1 MPRRIP
7 GLASSQGYIFHFFT
21 PGGLA
26 LVRDCFIT
34 RFRRGAVPVFVGLQK
49 QIDSAARWGTGKGKC
64 VAHRAALDEDM
75 GAYRVTGTNMGGGR
89 ALAPDTGGTDA
100 GTDRARML
108 EEHEALDLAADWS
121 DISTGLRKDIGQQ
134 LFGQWI
140 KPVQLGSFCK
150 ETGTLDLFLP
160 TEFSANWVADRF
172 ADRLSLAWKIA
183 RPDVR
188 NVRILVHPGRR
199 ALPELR
205 LAESGRRAAN
215 DGAPVA
221 QPGDA
226 LGMGGDFAAL
236 GSNGIGGSIGLDA
249 SLTFTTFVTGTA
261 NVLASN
267 AAQRMAATETPQFAP
282 LYLKAATG
290 QGKTHLLH
298 AVGHAYLAAHP
309 RARIFYCSAERF
321 MVEFVQ
327 ALRQNQMI
335 EFKGRLRGFD
345 LLLVDD
351 IQFII
356 GKASAQ
362 EELLYTIDALLAEGK
377 RLCFAADR
385 APQALDGVEQRLL
398 SRLSMGL
405 VADIQPADIE
415 LRRAILEHR
424 LARFSPSHVP
434 SDVIEFLARTINR
447 NVRELVGGLNKLIAY
462 AQLTGQPVSLALAE
476 DQLTDILSANRRRIT
491 IDEIQRT
498 VCQFYRVDRTEM
510 GSKRRARAV
519 VRPRQ
524 VAMYLAKVLT
534 PRSYPEIGR
543 KFGGRDHSTV
553 IHAVRLIEDLRTRD
567 ADMDGDVRSLLRQLE
582 S

>member
-1 MPRRIP
+1 MVIATATQD
-7 GLASSQGYIFHFFT
+7 G
-21 PGGLA
+21 
-26 LVRDCFIT
+26 VR
-34 RFRRGAVPVFVGLQK
+34 
-49 QIDSAARWGTGKGKC
+49 
-64 VAHRAALDEDM
+64 VAHGPATRQGARRVAGEASIEDQ
-75 GAYRVTGTNMGGGR
+75 
-89 ALAPDTGGTDA
+89 
-100 GTDRARML
+100 
-108 EEHEALDLAADWS
+108 EALDLAADWS
-121 DISTGLRKDIGQQ
+121 DISQGLRKDLGQQ
-134 LFGQWI
+134 LHTQWI
-140 KPVQLGSFCK
+140 KPIQLGCFCK

-183 RPDVR
+183 RQEVR
-188 NVRILVHPGRR
+188 QVRITVHPRRR
-199 ALPELR
+199 ALPELQI
-205 LAESGRRAAN
+205 
-215 DGAPVA
+215 GARP
-221 QPGDA
+221 
-226 LGMGGDFAAL
+226 AAL
-236 GSNGIGGSIGLDA
+236 VTMESSAAALNSRGIADSLSAGLDP
-249 SLTFTTFVTGTA
+249 SLTFAEFVTGTA
-261 NVLASN
+261 NVLACN
-267 AAQRMAATETPQFAP
+267 AAQRMGAEAVPQFSP
-282 LYLKAATG
+282 LYLKASTG

-298 AVGHAYLAAHP
+298 AIGHAFAAARP
-309 RARIFYCSAERF
+309 GARIFYCSAERF
-321 MVEFVQ
+321 MIEFVQ
-327 ALRQNQMI
+327 AMRQNEML
-335 EFKGRLRGFD
+335 EFKARLRGFD

-356 GKASAQ
+356 GKASTQ
-362 EELLYTIDALLAEGK
+362 EELLHTIDALLAVGK
-377 RLCFAADR
+377 RLVVAADR

-415 LRRAILEHR
+415 LRRQILEHR
-424 LARFSPSHVP
+424 LARFNASQVP
-434 SDVIEFLARTINR
+434 ADVIEFLARTINR

-462 AQLTGQPVSLALAE
+462 AQLTGQPVSLQLAE
-476 DQLTDILSANRRRIT
+476 EQLTDILSANRRRIT

-510 GSKRRARAV
+510 ASKRRARAV

>member
-1 MPRRIP
+1 MAHSKEDR
-7 GLASSQGYIFHFFT
+7 
-21 PGGLA
+21 GGILMNE
-26 LVRDCFIT
+26 DQE
-34 RFRRGAVPVFVGLQK
+34 AV
-49 QIDSAARWGTGKGKC
+49 
-64 VAHRAALDEDM
+64 
-75 GAYRVTGTNMGGGR
+75 N
-89 ALAPDTGGTDA
+89 
-100 GTDRARML
+100 
-108 EEHEALDLAADWS
+108 LAADWA
-121 DISTGLRKDIGQQ
+121 DISQGLRKDLGQQ
-134 LFGQWI
+134 LHSQWI
-140 KPVQLGSFCK
+140 KPIQLGSFCR
-150 ETGTLDLFLP
+150 ETGNLDLYLP

-188 NVRILVHPGRR
+188 HVRVAVHPGRR
-199 ALPELR
+199 QMPELR
-205 LAESGRRAAN
+205 LGSNGSARRAAN
-215 DGAPVA
+215 DGAPMVN
-221 QPGDA
+221 DA
-226 LGMGGDFAAL
+226 GMMMLGGDEI
-236 GSNGIGGSIGLDA
+236 GSPGQASIGLDP
-249 SLTFTTFVTGTA
+249 SLTFASFVTGA
-261 NVLASN
+261 SNILASN
-267 AAQRMAATETPQFAP
+267 AAQRMAAPETPQFAP

-298 AVGHAYLAAHP
+298 AIGHAYLAAHP
-309 RARIFYCSAERF
+309 RARLFYCSAERF

-335 EFKGRLRGFD
+335 EFKSRLRGFD

-377 RLCFAADR
+377 RLVFAADR

-415 LRRAILEHR
+415 LRRSILEHR
-424 LARFSPSHVP
+424 LARFSPAQVP
-434 SDVIEFLARTINR
+434 ADVIEFLARTINR
-447 NVRELVGGLNKLIAY
+447 NIRELVGGLNKLIAY
-462 AQLTGQPVSLALAE
+462 AQLTGQAVSLQLAE
-476 DQLTDILSANRRRIT
+476 EQLTDILSANRRRIT

-510 GSKRRARAV
+510 SSKRRARAV

-567 ADMDGDVRSLLRQLE
+567 ADMDGDVRSLLRQLD

>member
-1 MPRRIP
+1 MIRMGPHTTRLAGGNNRRAEDE
-7 GLASSQGYIFHFFT
+7 LEDAE
-21 PGGLA
+21 
-26 LVRDCFIT
+26 
-34 RFRRGAVPVFVGLQK
+34 
-49 QIDSAARWGTGKGKC
+49 AAG
-64 VAHRAALDEDM
+64 
-75 GAYRVTGTNMGGGR
+75 
-89 ALAPDTGGTDA
+89 
-100 GTDRARML
+100 
-108 EEHEALDLAADWS
+108 LAADWA
-121 DISTGLRKDIGQQ
+121 DISQGLKKDLGQQ
-134 LFGQWI
+134 LHTQWI
-140 KPVQLGSFCK
+140 KPIRLGPFNADSGML
-150 ETGTLDLFLP
+150 ELYLP
-160 TEFSANWVADRF
+160 TQFLADWVRNHYL
-172 ADRLSLAWKIA
+172 DRLSLAWKIA
-183 RPDVR
+183 RGEVGQ
-188 NVRILVHPGRR
+188 VAIKVHPGRR
-199 ALPELR
+199 RMADLALAGDDAP
-205 LAESGRRAAN
+205 AAAN
-215 DGAPVA
+215 AGKTAKAMESIGDDGFTASVGLDPT
-221 QPGDA
+221 QT
-226 LGMGGDFAAL
+226 FAAFVA
-236 GSNGIGGSIGLDA
+236 G
-249 SLTFTTFVTGTA
+249 TT
-261 NVLASN
+261 NVLAKN
-267 AAQRMAATETPQFAP
+267 AAERMAKAEKPQFSP

-298 AVGHAYLAAHP
+298 AIGHEYLRAHP

-327 ALRQNQMI
+327 ALKAGEMI

-377 RLCFAADR
+377 RLVFAADR
-385 APQALDGVEQRLL
+385 APQALDGVEPRLL

-415 LRRAILEHR
+415 LRRAILESK
-424 LARFSPSHVP
+424 LARFAPIDVP
-434 SDVIEFLARTINR
+434 GDVIEFLARTVSR
-447 NVRELVGGLNKLIAY
+447 NVRELVGGLHKLIAY
-462 AQLTGQPVSLALAE
+462 AQLTGQDVCLQLAE
-476 DQLTDILSANRRRIT
+476 EQLSDILSVNRKRIT

-498 VCQFYRVDRTEM
+498 VCQFYRIDRAEM
-510 GSKRRARAV
+510 SSKRRARAV

-553 IHAVRLIEDLRTRD
+553 IHAVRLIEDLRARD

>member
-1 MPRRIP
+1 M
-7 GLASSQGYIFHFFT
+7 
-21 PGGLA
+21 
-26 LVRDCFIT
+26 
-34 RFRRGAVPVFVGLQK
+34 
-49 QIDSAARWGTGKGKC
+49 
-64 VAHRAALDEDM
+64 M
-75 GAYRVTGTNMGGGR
+75 
-89 ALAPDTGGTDA
+89 
-100 GTDRARML
+100 
-108 EEHEALDLAADWS
+108 EEQEALDLAADWA
-121 DISTGLRKDIGQQ
+121 DISQGLRKDLGQQ
-134 LFGQWI
+134 LHSQWI
-140 KPVQLGSFCK
+140 KPIQLGAFCK
-150 ETGTLDLFLP
+150 ETGTLDLYLP

-188 NVRILVHPGRR
+188 TVRIAVLPGRR
-199 ALPELR
+199 AMPGLR
-205 LAESGRRAAN
+205 LGREDGRRAAN
-215 DGAPVA
+215 DGAQLS

-226 LGMGGDFAAL
+226 LGMGAAELGAL
-236 GSNGIGGSIGLDA
+236 GQAPIGLDP
-249 SLTFTTFVTGTA
+249 SLTFASFVTGTA

-298 AVGHAYLAAHP
+298 AIGHAYLVNHP

-327 ALRQNQMI
+327 ALRQNQTI
-335 EFKGRLRGFD
+335 EFKARLRGFD

-377 RLCFAADR
+377 RLVFAADR

-424 LARFSPSHVP
+424 LQRFAPSHVP
-434 SDVIEFLARTINR
+434 GDVVEFLARTINR

-462 AQLTGQPVSLALAE
+462 AQLTGQAVSLQLAE
-476 DQLTDILSANRRRIT
+476 EQLTDILSANRRRIT

-510 GSKRRARAV
+510 ASKRRARAV

-553 IHAVRLIEDLRTRD
+553 IHAVRLIEDLRARD

>member
-1 MPRRIP
+1 MPDK
-7 GLASSQGYIFHFFT
+7 G
-21 PGGLA
+21 
-26 LVRDCFIT
+26 
-34 RFRRGAVPVFVGLQK
+34 
-49 QIDSAARWGTGKGKC
+49 AARMKV
-64 VAHRAALDEDM
+64 VAVRPVEDQ
-75 GAYRVTGTNMGGGR
+75 
-89 ALAPDTGGTDA
+89 
-100 GTDRARML
+100 
-108 EEHEALDLAADWS
+108 EALDLAADWA
-121 DISTGLRKDIGQQ
+121 DICQGLKKDLGPQ
-134 LFGQWI
+134 LFTQWI
-140 KPVQLGSFCK
+140 KPIQLGSFCK

-172 ADRLSLAWKIA
+172 SDRLSLAWSIA
-183 RPDVR
+183 RPEVR
-188 NVRILVHPGRR
+188 HVRISVHPGRR
-199 ALPELR
+199 PMAELR
-205 LAESGRRAAN
+205 LREGSRPAAN
-215 DGAPVA
+215 DSLADGRTIGLSAPA
-221 QPGDA
+221 ASLP
-226 LGMGGDFAAL
+226 GGDPL
-236 GSNGIGGSIGLDA
+236 GLASIGLDP
-249 SLTFTTFVTGTA
+249 SLTFAHFVNGGA
-261 NVLASN
+261 NVLAAN
-267 AAQRMAATETPQFAP
+267 AAQRMAAVEKPQFAP

-290 QGKTHLLH
+290 QGKTHLMH
-298 AVGHAYLAAHP
+298 AIGHAFLANHP

-327 ALRQNQMI
+327 ALRQNQML
-335 EFKGRLRGFD
+335 EFKARLRGFD
-345 LLLVDD
+345 LLMVDD

-377 RLCFAADR
+377 RLVFAADR
-385 APQALDGVEQRLL
+385 APQALDGVEPRLL

-415 LRRAILEHR
+415 LRRSILEHR
-424 LARFSPSHVP
+424 LARFSSPTEVP
-434 SDVIEFLARTINR
+434 ADVIEFLARTINR

-462 AQLTGQPVSLALAE
+462 AQLTGQPVSLQLAE
-476 DQLTDILSANRRRIT
+476 EQLTDILSANRKRIT

-510 GSKRRARAV
+510 ASKRRARAV

>member
-1 MPRRIP
+1 M
-7 GLASSQGYIFHFFT
+7 
-21 PGGLA
+21 
-26 LVRDCFIT
+26 V
-34 RFRRGAVPVFVGLQK
+34 QK
-49 QIDSAARWGTGKGKC
+49 NDKAR
-64 VAHRAALDEDM
+64 VAKRAIDEDLM
-75 GAYRVTGTNMGGGR
+75 E
-89 ALAPDTGGTDA
+89 DA
-100 GTDRARML
+100 
-108 EEHEALDLAADWS
+108 EAVNLAADWA
-121 DISTGLRKDIGQQ
+121 DISQGLRKDLGHQ
-134 LFGQWI
+134 LHSQWI
-140 KPVQLGSFCK
+140 KPIQLGMLCK
-150 ETGTLDLFLP
+150 ETGTLDLYLP
-160 TEFSANWVADRF
+160 TEFSANWVNDRF
-172 ADRLSLAWKIA
+172 HDRLQLAWKIM
-183 RPDVR
+183 RSEVR
-188 NVRILVHPGRR
+188 KVKISVHPGRR
-199 ALPELR
+199 QLPELM
-205 LAESGRRAAN
+205 LDGSRRPAN
-215 DGAPVA
+215 DGSETSALAVA
-221 QPGDA
+221 AGTIGDA
-226 LGMGGDFAAL
+226 GFT
-236 GSNGIGGSIGLDA
+236 SSVGLDP
-249 SLTFTTFVTGTA
+249 SLTFAAFVTGET
-261 NVLASN
+261 NVLACN
-267 AAQRMAATETPQFAP
+267 AAQRMSAPEQPQFSP

-298 AVGHAYLAAHP
+298 AIGHAYLTAHP

-327 ALRQNQMI
+327 ALKANQMI
-335 EFKGRLRGFD
+335 EFKARLRSFD

-377 RLCFAADR
+377 RLVFAADR
-385 APQALDGVEQRLL
+385 APQALDGVEPRLL

-415 LRRAILEHR
+415 LRRSILESK
-424 LARFSPSHVP
+424 LTRFAPLDVP
-434 SDVIEFLARTINR
+434 DDVVDFLARTITR

-462 AQLTGQPVSLALAE
+462 AQLTGQEVSLQLAE
-476 DQLTDILSANRRRIT
+476 EQLTDILSANRRRIT

-498 VCQFYRVDRTEM
+498 VCQFYRIDRAEM
-510 GSKRRARAV
+510 SSKRRARAV

-553 IHAVRLIEDLRTRD
+553 IHAVRLIEDLRKRD

>member
-1 MPRRIP
+1 MT
-7 GLASSQGYIFHFFT
+7 L
-21 PGGLA
+21 GGKPQA
-26 LVRDCFIT
+26 KNHTAKGD
-34 RFRRGAVPVFVGLQK
+34 AVGDDQ
-49 QIDSAARWGTGKGKC
+49 
-64 VAHRAALDEDM
+64 
-75 GAYRVTGTNMGGGR
+75 
-89 ALAPDTGGTDA
+89 
-100 GTDRARML
+100 
-108 EEHEALDLAADWS
+108 EALDLAADWS
-121 DISTGLRKDIGQQ
+121 DISAGLRKDLGQQ
-134 LFGQWI
+134 LYGQWI
-140 KPVQLGSFCK
+140 KPIQLGSFCK
-150 ETGTLDLFLP
+150 ETGTLDLYLP
-160 TEFSANWVADRF
+160 TEFSTNWVTDRF

-188 NVRILVHPGRR
+188 NVRVLVNPGRR
-199 ALPELR
+199 QLPELR
-205 LAESGRRAAN
+205 LGTGGTPGRAAN
-215 DGAPVA
+215 DGLQSSPAS
-221 QPGDA
+221 GLSGEEFGA
-226 LGMGGDFAAL
+226 LGTNA
-236 GSNGIGGSIGLDA
+236 IGGTIGLDPTLIFA
-249 SLTFTTFVTGTA
+249 NFVTGTA
-261 NVLASN
+261 NVLACN
-267 AAQRMAATETPQFAP
+267 AAQRMAAMEAPQFSP

-298 AVGHAYLAAHP
+298 AMGHTYLTSHP

-327 ALRQNQMI
+327 ALRQNQML
-335 EFKGRLRGFD
+335 EFKSRLRGFD

-377 RLCFAADR
+377 RLVFAADR
-385 APQALDGVEQRLL
+385 APQALDGVEPRLL

-405 VADIQPADIE
+405 VADIAPADID

-424 LARFSPSHVP
+424 LARFAPNPSAGQVP
-434 SDVIEFLARTINR
+434 GDVIEFLARTINR

-462 AQLTGQPVSLALAE
+462 AQLTGQAISLQLAE
-476 DQLTDILSANRRRIT
+476 EQLTDILSANRKRIT

-498 VCQFYRVDRTEM
+498 VCQFYRVDRSEM
-510 GSKRRARAV
+510 SSKRRNRAV

-524 VAMYLAKVLT
+524 VAMYLSKVLT

-553 IHAVRLIEDLRTRD
+553 IHAVRLIETLRDQD
-567 ADMDGDVRSLLRQLE
+567 ADMDSDVRSLLRQLE

>member
-1 MPRRIP
+1 MED
-7 GLASSQGYIFHFFT
+7 T
-21 PGGLA
+21 E
-26 LVRDCFIT
+26 
-34 RFRRGAVPVFVGLQK
+34 AV
-49 QIDSAARWGTGKGKC
+49 
-64 VAHRAALDEDM
+64 
-75 GAYRVTGTNMGGGR
+75 
-89 ALAPDTGGTDA
+89 
-100 GTDRARML
+100 
-108 EEHEALDLAADWS
+108 DLAADWA
-121 DISTGLRKDIGQQ
+121 DISQGLRKDLGHQ
-134 LFGQWI
+134 LFTQWI
-140 KPVQLGSFCK
+140 KPIQLGKMCK
-150 ETGTLDLFLP
+150 ETGTLELFLP
-160 TEFSANWVADRF
+160 TEFSANWVQDRYS
-172 ADRLSLAWKIA
+172 DRLSLAWKIA
-183 RPDVR
+183 RGEVR
-188 NVRILVHPGRR
+188 HVKIAVHPGRR
-199 ALPELR
+199 KIADFDLGGDLGGKR
-205 LAESGRRAAN
+205 RSHDGFGHRAAN
-215 DGAPVA
+215 DAA
-221 QPGDA
+221 MAMESIGDDGFTA
-226 LGMGGDFAAL
+226 SVGLDPSQTFAA
-236 GSNGIGGSIGLDA
+236 
-249 SLTFTTFVTGTA
+249 FVTGTT
-261 NVLASN
+261 NVLAKN
-267 AAQRMAATETPQFAP
+267 AAERMSKAEKPQFSP

-298 AVGHAYLAAHP
+298 AIGHSYLQTHP

-327 ALRQNQMI
+327 ALKSNEMI
-335 EFKGRLRGFD
+335 EFKARLRGFD

-377 RLCFAADR
+377 RLVFAADR
-385 APQALDGVEQRLL
+385 APQALDGVEPRLL

-415 LRRAILEHR
+415 LRRMILESK
-424 LARFSPSHVP
+424 LTRFAPLEVP
-434 SDVIEFLARTINR
+434 ADVIEFLARTINR

-462 AQLTGQPVSLALAE
+462 AQLTGQEVSLQLAE
-476 DQLTDILSANRRRIT
+476 EQLTDILSANRKRIT

-498 VCQFYRVDRTEM
+498 VCQFYRIDRAEM
-510 GSKRRARAV
+510 SSKRRARAV

-553 IHAVRLIEDLRTRD
+553 IHAVRLIEDLRQRD

>member
-1 MPRRIP
+1 MS
-7 GLASSQGYIFHFFT
+7 GTMMS
-21 PGGLA
+21 
-26 LVRDCFIT
+26 
-34 RFRRGAVPVFVGLQK
+34 
-49 QIDSAARWGTGKGKC
+49 GTGKSAG
-64 VAHRAALDEDM
+64 AASRKADSTMEDI
-75 GAYRVTGTNMGGGR
+75 
-89 ALAPDTGGTDA
+89 
-100 GTDRARML
+100 
-108 EEHEALDLAADWS
+108 EAVNLAADWA
-121 DISTGLRKDIGQQ
+121 DISQGLRKDLGHQ
-134 LFGQWI
+134 LHSQWI
-140 KPVQLGSFCK
+140 KPIQVGGFAK
-150 ETGTLDLFLP
+150 DTGTLDLFLP
-160 TEFSANWVADRF
+160 TEFSANWVNDRF
-172 ADRLSLAWKIA
+172 HDRLSLAWKIA
-183 RPDVR
+183 RSEVR
-188 NVRILVHPGRR
+188 KVNIQVHPGRR
-199 ALPELR
+199 HLPELR
-205 LAESGRRAAN
+205 LASDGRRAAN
-215 DGAPVA
+215 DGA
-221 QPGDA
+221 D
-226 LGMGGDFAAL
+226 GMAIAVP
-236 GSNGIGGSIGLDA
+236 GGSIGDTGFTSSIGLDP
-249 SLTFTTFVTGTA
+249 SLTFGAFVTGET
-261 NVLASN
+261 NILGCN
-267 AAQRMAATETPQFAP
+267 AAQRMAATETPQFSP

-298 AVGHAYLAAHP
+298 AIGHAYLQAHP

-327 ALRQNQMI
+327 ALKANQMI
-335 EFKGRLRGFD
+335 EFKARLRSFD

-377 RLCFAADR
+377 RLVFAADR
-385 APQALDGVEQRLL
+385 APQALDGVEPRLL

-405 VADIQPADIE
+405 VADIQAADIE
-415 LRRAILEHR
+415 LRRKILESK
-424 LARFSPSHVP
+424 LTRFAPLRVP
-434 SDVIEFLARTINR
+434 EDVIEFLARTITR

-462 AQLTGQPVSLALAE
+462 AQLTGQEVSLALAE

-498 VCQFYRVDRTEM
+498 VCQFYRIDRSEM
-510 GSKRRARAV
+510 SSKRRARAV

-553 IHAVRLIEDLRTRD
+553 IHAVRLIEDLRKRD

>member
-1 MPRRIP
+1 M
-7 GLASSQGYIFHFFT
+7 
-21 PGGLA
+21 
-26 LVRDCFIT
+26 
-34 RFRRGAVPVFVGLQK
+34 
-49 QIDSAARWGTGKGKC
+49 W
-64 VAHRAALDEDM
+64 
-75 GAYRVTGTNMGGGR
+75 GGR
-89 ALAPDTGGTDA
+89 RTDA
-100 GTDRARML
+100 AAGKKAGAPVPDQDAV
-108 EEHEALDLAADWS
+108 DLAADWA
-121 DISTGLRKDIGQQ
+121 DISQGLRKDLGQQ
-134 LFGQWI
+134 LFNQWI
-140 KPVQLGSFCK
+140 RPIQLGGYCK
-150 ETGTLDLFLP
+150 ETGTLDLYLP
-160 TEFSANWVADRF
+160 TEFSANWVGDRF
-172 ADRLSLAWKIA
+172 ADRLTLAWKIT
-183 RPDVR
+183 RDVR
-188 NVRILVHPGRR
+188 HVRISAHPGRR
-199 ALPELR
+199 AMPELR
-205 LAESGRRAAN
+205 LTRETAPAN
-215 DGAPVA
+215 DGLPRVTPKPMGISVGEVA
-221 QPGDA
+221 SVVTDT
-226 LGMGGDFAAL
+226 LGLA
-236 GSNGIGGSIGLDA
+236 SIGLDP
-249 SLTFTTFVTGTA
+249 SLTFSSFVTGTS
-261 NVLASN
+261 NVLAAN
-267 AAQRMAATETPQFAP
+267 AAQRMSALEQPQFSP

-290 QGKTHLLH
+290 QGKTHLMH
-298 AVGHAYLAAHP
+298 AIGHAFMANHP

-327 ALRQNQMI
+327 ALRSNQTI
-335 EFKGRLRGFD
+335 EFKARLRGFD

-362 EELLYTIDALLAEGK
+362 EELLYTIDSLLGEGK
-377 RLCFAADR
+377 RLVFAADR

-415 LRRAILEHR
+415 LRRSILEHR
-424 LARFSPSHVP
+424 LLRFAAPTAVP
-434 SDVIEFLARTINR
+434 ADVIEFLARTINR

-476 DQLTDILSANRRRIT
+476 DQLTDILSANRKRIT

-510 GSKRRARAV
+510 SSKRRARAV

-524 VAMYLAKVLT
+524 VAMYLSKVLT

>member
-1 MPRRIP
+1 MRVLWGRFKRKEDRVTVSST
-7 GLASSQGYIFHFFT
+7 GGQRANASS
-21 PGGLA
+21 
-26 LVRDCFIT
+26 
-34 RFRRGAVPVFVGLQK
+34 
-49 QIDSAARWGTGKGKC
+49 GKGKVC
-64 VAHRAALDEDM
+64 DAKMEED
-75 GAYRVTGTNMGGGR
+75 R
-89 ALAPDTGGTDA
+89 
-100 GTDRARML
+100 
-108 EEHEALDLAADWS
+108 EALDLAADWS
-121 DISTGLRKDIGQQ
+121 DISQGLRKDLGQQ
-134 LFGQWI
+134 LHSQWI
-140 KPVQLGSFCK
+140 KPIQLGSFCK

-188 NVRILVHPGRR
+188 NVRISVHPGRR
-199 ALPELR
+199 PLPELR
-205 LAESGRRAAN
+205 LGGGGSARRPAN
-215 DGAPVA
+215 DGAQVLSDSSA
-221 QPGDA
+221 STLGGQEFGA
-226 LGMGGDFAAL
+226 LVQGTV
-236 GSNGIGGSIGLDA
+236 GLDP
-249 SLTFTTFVTGTA
+249 SLTFQSFVTGSA
-261 NVLASN
+261 NVLACN
-267 AAQRMAATETPQFAP
+267 AAQRMAATETPQFSP

-298 AVGHAYLAAHP
+298 AIGHAYLTAHP

-321 MVEFVQ
+321 MIEFVQ

-335 EFKGRLRGFD
+335 EFKARLRGFD

-377 RLCFAADR
+377 RLVFAADR

-405 VADIQPADIE
+405 VADIQPADID
-415 LRRAILEHR
+415 LRRSILEHR
-424 LARFSPSHVP
+424 LARFSPSDVP
-434 SDVIEFLARTINR
+434 GDVIEFLARTINR

-462 AQLTGQPVSLALAE
+462 AQLTGQAVSLQLAE
-476 DQLTDILSANRRRIT
+476 EQLTDILSANRKRIT

-510 GSKRRARAV
+510 ASKRRARAV

-582 S
+582 T

>member
-1 MPRRIP
+1 MI
-7 GLASSQGYIFHFFT
+7 
-21 PGGLA
+21 
-26 LVRDCFIT
+26 
-34 RFRRGAVPVFVGLQK
+34 
-49 QIDSAARWGTGKGKC
+49 
-64 VAHRAALDEDM
+64 EDM
-75 GAYRVTGTNMGGGR
+75 
-89 ALAPDTGGTDA
+89 
-100 GTDRARML
+100 
-108 EEHEALDLAADWS
+108 EAVNLAADWS
-121 DISTGLRKDIGQQ
+121 DISQGLRKDLGHQ
-134 LFGQWI
+134 LHSQWI
-140 KPVQLGSFCK
+140 KPIQVGGFCK
-150 ETGTLDLFLP
+150 DTGTLDLYLP
-160 TEFSANWVADRF
+160 TEFSANWVQDRF

-183 RPDVR
+183 RSEVR
-188 NVRILVHPGRR
+188 NVRIQVHPGRR
-199 ALPELR
+199 KLPELS
-205 LAESGRRAAN
+205 LDNGRRPAN
-215 DGAPVA
+215 DSLEAS
-221 QPGDA
+221 A
-226 LGMGGDFAAL
+226 LGLAAGTIGDDGFT
-236 GSNGIGGSIGLDA
+236 SSVGLDK
-249 SLTFTTFVTGTA
+249 SLTFAAFVTGEA
-261 NVLASN
+261 NVLAFN
-267 AAQRMAATETPQFAP
+267 AAQRMAATEQPQFSP

-298 AVGHAYLAAHP
+298 AIGHAYLQAHP

-327 ALRQNQMI
+327 ALKANQMI
-335 EFKGRLRGFD
+335 EFKARLRSFD

-377 RLCFAADR
+377 RLVFAADR
-385 APQALDGVEQRLL
+385 APQALDGVEPRLL

-405 VADIQPADIE
+405 VADIQAADIE
-415 LRRAILEHR
+415 LRRKILESK
-424 LARFSPSHVP
+424 LTRFAPLSVP
-434 SDVIEFLARTINR
+434 DDVIDFLARTITR

-462 AQLTGQPVSLALAE
+462 AQLTGQEVSLQLAE
-476 DQLTDILSANRRRIT
+476 EQLTDILSANRRRIT

-498 VCQFYRVDRTEM
+498 VCQFYRIDRSEM
-510 GSKRRARAV
+510 SSKRRARAV

-553 IHAVRLIEDLRTRD
+553 IHAVRLIEDLRQRD

>member
-1 MPRRIP
+1 MTGSFSEGVR
-7 GLASSQGYIFHFFT
+7 LANLPDNET
-21 PGGLA
+21 A
-26 LVRDCFIT
+26 
-34 RFRRGAVPVFVGLQK
+34 GADATG
-49 QIDSAARWGTGKGKC
+49 AAAKPAPSKGK
-64 VAHRAALDEDM
+64 AGSQRMPED
-75 GAYRVTGTNMGGGR
+75 A
-89 ALAPDTGGTDA
+89 D
-100 GTDRARML
+100 
-108 EEHEALDLAADWS
+108 ALDLAADWA
-121 DISTGLRKDIGQQ
+121 DISQGLRKDLGQQ
-134 LFGQWI
+134 LHSQWI
-140 KPVQLGSFCK
+140 RPVQLGLFCK
-150 ETGTLDLFLP
+150 ETGTLDLYLP
-160 TEFSANWVADRF
+160 TDFSANWVADRF

-188 NVRILVHPGRR
+188 SVRISVHPGRR
-199 ALPELR
+199 QMPDLR
-205 LAESGRRAAN
+205 LGKDGGARRAAN
-215 DGAPVA
+215 DGASGLSNEA
-221 QPGDA
+221 GIT
-226 LGMGGDFAAL
+226 MGGSDFPTL
-236 GSNGIGGSIGLDA
+236 GQGTIGLDP
-249 SLTFTTFVTGTA
+249 SMTFVTFVTGAA

-298 AVGHAYLAAHP
+298 AIGHAYLAAHP

-335 EFKGRLRGFD
+335 EFKSRLRGFD

-377 RLCFAADR
+377 RLVFAADR

-415 LRRAILEHR
+415 LRRMILEHR
-424 LARFSPSHVP
+424 LARFTPADVP

-462 AQLTGQPVSLALAE
+462 AQLTGQAVSLQLAE
-476 DQLTDILSANRRRIT
+476 EQLTDILSANRRRIT

-510 GSKRRARAV
+510 ASKRRARAV

>member
-1 MPRRIP
+1 MHD
-7 GLASSQGYIFHFFT
+7 SSSDKGQT
-21 PGGLA
+21 P
-26 LVRDCFIT
+26 
-34 RFRRGAVPVFVGLQK
+34 
-49 QIDSAARWGTGKGKC
+49 AA
-64 VAHRAALDEDM
+64 
-75 GAYRVTGTNMGGGR
+75 
-89 ALAPDTGGTDA
+89 
-100 GTDRARML
+100 DRKAKKNPI
-108 EEHEALDLAADWS
+108 EQDQEALNLAADWA
-121 DISTGLRKDIGQQ
+121 DISQGLRKDLGQQ
-134 LFGQWI
+134 LHSQWI
-140 KPVQLGSFCK
+140 KPVQLGTFCK

-160 TEFSANWVADRF
+160 TEFSANWVNDRF

-183 RPDVR
+183 RPDIR
-188 NVRILVHPGRR
+188 NVRIQVLPGRR
-199 ALPELR
+199 QLPELR
-205 LAESGRRAAN
+205 LGTGGNPGHAAN
-215 DGAPVA
+215 DATQFAAEAG
-221 QPGDA
+221 GIS
-226 LGMGGDFAAL
+226 MGGSEFNGL
-236 GSNGIGGSIGLDA
+236 GQGTIGLDP
-249 SLTFTTFVTGTA
+249 SLTFATFVTGTG
-261 NVLASN
+261 NVLACN
-267 AAQRMAATETPQFAP
+267 AAQRVSAVETPQFSP

-298 AVGHAYLAAHP
+298 AIGHTYLTNHP

-335 EFKGRLRGFD
+335 EFKARLRGFD

-377 RLCFAADR
+377 RLVFAADR
-385 APQALDGVEQRLL
+385 APQALDGVDQRLL

-415 LRRAILEHR
+415 LRRQILEHR
-424 LARFSPSHVP
+424 LQRFSPTDVP
-434 SDVIEFLARTINR
+434 ADVIEFLARTINR

-462 AQLTGQPVSLALAE
+462 AQLTGQAVSLNLAE
-476 DQLTDILSANRRRIT
+476 EQLTDILSANRRRIT

-510 GSKRRARAV
+510 SSKRRARAV

-524 VAMYLAKVLT
+524 VAMYLSKVLT